1 MKMFALVPLFASL
14 LALASGA
21 RTEDRTITQVVKLL
35 QSMLDK
41 SKQEADDER
50 TLFAKFKCYCDK
62 NDEEKTTSIA
72 DLTKEIGLLENE
84 IESLQGVNGK
94 LAIETAKLQQ
104 EMDANEAAQ
113 EEAVAMRKK
122 AKEDFEATETDLE
135 AAGEQ
140 MGLAIDT
147 LSAIGADQSLQAS
160 AEHDKFLAGYKPS
173 ALVKLQATVQKAL
186 VDANAFLTPEQRR
199 KYESLLQVPFTGTYS
214 AQSGG
219 IVGILKSM
227 KETFKSNLESAQ
239 AAEAAQVEAHEKFME
254 TEQSTFKKLK
264 ESFDK
269 KQGTM
274 SGNDATLGTKTS
286 SLGSA
291 KQQLE
296 DDEEFL
302 AELTEMCKE
311 KASDFEKRKM
321 FAANEEAAI
330 SKAIAILNSDKAFE
344 AFGKVGATKDGATGA
359 AAFVQIRDHTAK
371 RASDRE
377 ELVQFL
383 RHAAVVSKSDKVAK
397 VASLVAKMNPFTV
410 IINEINKMLTLI
422 DKEAKADAENKAWC
436 ETEREDNGDNLD
448 LKKGSITELKQR
460 IDELDTDIDDPEV
473 GLKVSIIAKETAI
486 SENYQQQQDETKT
499 RREENQVY
507 QENVG
512 NCDEA
517 ATLLTEAIA
526 VLQKYYAA
534 LDSQLSAGESLL
546 QKKSPTPP
554 DAEFNM
560 EGQSEK
566 GGSAVAMLEFILSE
580 TQAEMKTAH
589 DDESEAQQAYEDSM
603 TTLTKDE
610 TDLQDALVN
619 LQEDLAKAKEELLG
633 KHSDLK
639 TTEKDKAAIE
649 KYLLE
654 IKPGCDFIAANFDM
668 REQNRATETTALNTA
683 ETKIKGTPA
692 YTKAAAEDAAKGFG
706 AVCEETCT
714 ANEAHAKCQ
723 ACLAKVS
730 IPGYCAG
737 HPGTEG
743 C

>member
-1 MKMFALVPLFASL
+1 MKISLVPLFASL
-14 LALASGA
+14 LALVSGA
-21 RTEDRTITQVVKLL
+21 EDRTITQVVKLL
-35 QSMLDK
+35 QSMLEK

-72 DLTKEIGLLENE
+72 DLTKEIGLLESE
-84 IESLQGVNGK
+84 IESLQGTNGK

-122 AKEDFEATETDLE
+122 AKEDFEATETDLK
-135 AAGEQ
+135 AAMDQ
-140 MGLAIDT
+140 MGLAIET

-160 AEHDKFLAGYKPS
+160 AQHDKFMAGYKPN

-186 VDANAFLTPEQRR
+186 VDANAFLTPEQRK

-227 KETFKSNLESAQ
+227 KDTFESNLESARD
-239 AAEAAQVEAHEKFME
+239 AEKAQVKAHKEFMDTQE
-254 TEQSTFKKLK
+254 STFEKLK
-264 ESFDK
+264 ESFEK
-269 KQGTM
+269 KQGVM
-274 SGNDATLGTKTS
+274 SGNDASLGTKTS
-286 SLGSA
+286 SLASA

-296 DDEEFL
+296 DDQEFL
-302 AELTEMCKE
+302 AELTTMCDE
-311 KASDFEKRKM
+311 KAKDFEKRKM
-321 FAANEEAAI
+321 FRANEEAAI

-344 AFGKVGATKDGATGA
+344 AFGKVDATKSGATGA
-359 AAFVQIRDHTAK
+359 SLVQVRDHAQRT
-371 RASDRE
+371 SDRE
-377 ELVQFL
+377 ELVQYL
-383 RHAAVVSKSDKVAK
+383 RHAAVTSKSDKVAR
-397 VASLVAKMNPFTV
+397 VASMVAKMNPFTV
-410 IINEINKMLTLI
+410 IINEIQKMLTLI

-436 ETEREDNGDNLD
+436 ETERKDNNDNLD
-448 LKKGSITELKQR
+448 LKKTSISELNSR
-460 IDELDTDIDDPEV
+460 IDELEKDIDDPEV
-473 GLKVSIIAKETAI
+473 GLKVSIVAKEEAI

-507 QENVG
+507 QETVG

-526 VLQKYYAA
+526 VLKKYYAA
-534 LDSQLSAGESLL
+534 LDSQLKAASLI
-546 QKKSPTPP
+546 QKQPSPPETWEG
-554 DAEFNM
+554 DFG
-560 EGQSEK
+560 GQSEK
-566 GGSAVAMLEFILSE
+566 GNSAIDMLEFILSE
-580 TQAEMKTAH
+580 TEAEMKAAH
-589 DDESEAQQAYEDSM
+589 DAESKAQQDYEDSM
-603 TTLTKDE
+603 TSLTKEE

-633 KHSDLK
+633 KREDLK
-639 TTEKDKAAIE
+639 STEKDKAAIE
-649 KYLLE
+649 KYLEE
-654 IKPGCDFIAANFDM
+654 IKPGCDFIMENFEM
-668 REQNRATETTALNTA
+668 REQNRDTEIKALNLA
-683 ETKIKGTPA
+683 EEKIKGTPA
-692 YTKAAAEDAAKGFG
+692 YAKAAAEDKAKGFG

>member
-1 MKMFALVPLFASL
+1 MLFRS
-14 LALASGA
+14 
-21 RTEDRTITQVVKLL
+21 
-35 QSMLDK
+35 
-41 SKQEADDER
+41 
-50 TLFAKFKCYCDK
+50 
-62 NDEEKTTSIA
+62 
-72 DLTKEIGLLENE
+72 
-84 IESLQGVNGK
+84 
-94 LAIETAKLQQ
+94 
-104 EMDANEAAQ
+104 
-113 EEAVAMRKK
+113 
-122 AKEDFEATETDLE
+122 
-135 AAGEQ
+135 
-140 MGLAIDT
+140 
-147 LSAIGADQSLQAS
+147 
-160 AEHDKFLAGYKPS
+160 
-173 ALVKLQATVQKAL
+173 
-186 VDANAFLTPEQRR
+186 
-199 KYESLLQVPFTGTYS
+199 
-214 AQSGG
+214 
-219 IVGILKSM
+219 
-227 KETFKSNLESAQ
+227 
-239 AAEAAQVEAHEKFME
+239 
-254 TEQSTFKKLK
+254 
-264 ESFDK
+264 
-269 KQGTM
+269 
-274 SGNDATLGTKTS
+274 
-286 SLGSA
+286 
-291 KQQLE
+291 
-296 DDEEFL
+296 
-302 AELTEMCKE
+302 
-311 KASDFEKRKM
+311 
-321 FAANEEAAI
+321 
-330 SKAIAILNSDKAFE
+330 
-344 AFGKVGATKDGATGA
+344 
-359 AAFVQIRDHTAK
+359 
-371 RASDRE
+371 
-377 ELVQFL
+377 
-383 RHAAVVSKSDKVAK
+383 